1 MLKIFIFNEIE
12 NFMVY
17 QTHPKIVLNCY
28 KKKLKDKEKSNKTKT
43 SNVSRSD
50 QAKDLPAGNVLGIY

>member
-1 MLKIFIFNEIE
+1 MTKKN
-12 NFMVY
+12 
-17 QTHPKIVLNCY
+17 

-50 QAKDLPAGNVLGIY
+50 QAKDLSAGNVLGIY